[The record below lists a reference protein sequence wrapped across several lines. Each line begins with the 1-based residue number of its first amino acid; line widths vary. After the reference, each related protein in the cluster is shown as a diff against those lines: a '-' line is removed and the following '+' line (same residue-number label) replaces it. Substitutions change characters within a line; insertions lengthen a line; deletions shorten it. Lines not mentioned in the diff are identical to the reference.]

1 MRYFSCLAGFDA
13 VEVGRRASCCL
24 LVITGDNDPL
34 VPMDVVYELQGTV
47 EKENRTMD
55 DFEIQVVEG
64 AGHAFAHHPKTEL
77 DKIDSEISLSQGVE
91 YLCVNL

>member
-1 MRYFSCLAGFDA
+1 
-13 VEVGRRASCCL
+13 
-24 LVITGDNDPL
+24 
-34 VPMDVVYELQGTV
+34 MDVVYELQGTV

-91 YLCVNL
+91 YLCVNLWGEGEPGKYNTWFFFIL